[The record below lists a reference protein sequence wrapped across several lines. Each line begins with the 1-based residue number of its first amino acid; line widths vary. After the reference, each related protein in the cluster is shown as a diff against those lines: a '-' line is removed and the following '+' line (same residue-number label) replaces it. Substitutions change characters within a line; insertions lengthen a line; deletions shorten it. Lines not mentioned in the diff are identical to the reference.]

1 MPERR
6 RRLRA
11 LLRALIAERSD
22 AEGLYIPHGDA
33 GQRRLI
39 RALLDMRPLQENDP
53 LSDMIA
59 AFREEDSAQR

>member
-1 MPERR
+1 MPESR

-22 AEGLYIPHGDA
+22 ADSLYIPHGDA

-39 RALLDMRPLQENDP
+39 RALLDMRPPREDDP
-53 LSDMIA
+53 LGDMIA
-59 AFREEDSAQR
+59 AFRGEDSAQR